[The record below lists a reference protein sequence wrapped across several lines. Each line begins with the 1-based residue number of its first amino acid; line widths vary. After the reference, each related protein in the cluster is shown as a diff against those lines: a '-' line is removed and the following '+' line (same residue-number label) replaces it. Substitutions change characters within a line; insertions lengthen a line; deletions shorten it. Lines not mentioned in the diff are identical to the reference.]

1 LDVKDRRIKS
11 IEDLSVGDVIRG
23 FVTKTTGNVL
33 IVRYGI

>member
-1 LDVKDRRIKS
+1 
-11 IEDLSVGDVIRG
+11 LSVGDVIRG